1 MSDIDPDMGL
11 YETLKEMRDE
21 TTEGGLMLLFN
32 YAVAVDT
39 PDGESNDLS
48 GAMKLL
54 QENGLIEEED

>member
-1 MSDIDPDMGL
+1 MGL